1 MNDPEILETI
11 MLASN
16 ELNKSGIAYVH
27 LCEADWDDAP
37 QIPIE
42 LRKELRTT
50 FSNTKI
56 ATGNKTPEERE
67 RLLQEDLVDLIGFGR
82 KFLTNPDYPKRLKA
96 NAVLNEISDN
106 QTLFGGDYDRGCTD
120 YLFLS

>member
-56 ATGNKTPEERE
+56 ATGNKTPEEGE